1 MNLFNTLIPTTMKVL
16 STNNFAP
23 QNVEPSNNDNNFY
36 LVAMLITAV
45 LLFGFA
51 YYDQILGSFIR

>member
-1 MNLFNTLIPTTMKVL
+1 MKVL